1 MPLICVCAVVLQR
14 TLNSFCTGEYVQVIV
29 DYGGRVEDLRLKSQS
44 GGQLRT
50 VLLTH
55 NGNETAII
63 QNAGWMGMLLI
74 PWANRIAYVSDHAS
88 LSFEWSLHYISQGPF
103 WPIYPCNWQSTVSMA
118 MWFRSW
124 DSPNEHVPW
133 IMSIS
138 HIESNPVQQNL
149 FDYKVGKVGLLK
161 WK

>member
-14 TLNSFCTGEYVQVIV
+14 TLDYYFCTGEYVQVIV
-29 DYGGRVEDLRLKSQS
+29 DYGGQVEDLRLKSRS

-74 PWANRIAYVSDHAS
+74 PWANRIAYVSADAS
-88 LSFEWSLHYISQGPF
+88 LSFESLY
-103 WPIYPCNWQSTVSMA
+103 
-118 MWFRSW
+118 
-124 DSPNEHVPW
+124 
-133 IMSIS
+133 
-138 HIESNPVQQNL
+138 
-149 FDYKVGKVGLLK
+149 
-161 WK
+161 